1 MNISSHHPIKKRK
14 VGVMLSQSGEATTND
29 KLQALKMIE
38 VLKDR
43 NWGRRRSSSTAGT

>member
-1 MNISSHHPIKKRK
+1 
-14 VGVMLSQSGEATTND
+14 MLSQSGEATTND

-43 NWGRRRSSSTAGT
+43 NGGEGVVVQLVHDEKEENKCWVWRF